1 MMLGYGV
8 DLTVDQLARRLVETH
23 GHSVDVWT
31 PTSDGTYE
39 HAPYALRK
47 LYVYGAPVNRAL
59 PLLELNAWIALK
71 KLRQGQVGAAGGRPS
86 REGQESG
93 RPPAAPTGKGAPTE
107 AYDLVIP
114 CTHPY
119 YGAGAALGVPGVFFN
134 FGNVPTTGFTW
145 KGRLNWQWL
154 EFSDEFLWKPRS
166 ACVLSISRF
175 LHQQQRQEIQAR
187 GRVLH
192 LGGDHYAWPL
202 ALDAPERVEAR
213 LKFRLDYGLP
223 PRSVVLGFCGRLH
236 RDHPPYKGTAK
247 LLELARRLRS
257 VAPDAVVAL
266 CGIGSTAD
274 AQWVRDAGAVPLLNL
289 PPGLM
294 PQFYNALD
302 AYVCASEWEG
312 FNLPLVE
319 AAWHGVPGIA
329 YDVGAHG
336 EHVTSV
342 LIPPGPAQF
351 DDLSRAALS
360 LVRDPVLRQ
369 RLGRQAFQRAQPFN
383 WDNAARQF
391 DALVRELAGEH

>member
-1 MMLGYGV
+1 LRLAFFTTRMMLGYGV

-23 GHSVDVWT
+23 GHEVDVWT

-39 HAPYALRK
+39 HAPYSLRK

-59 PLLELNAWIALK
+59 PLLELNAWLALK
-71 KLRQGQVGAAGGRPS
+71 QLRSAPA
-86 REGQESG
+86 
-93 RPPAAPTGKGAPTE
+93 PAAPTAN
-107 AYDLVIP
+107 YDIAVP

-119 YGAGAALGVPGVFFN
+119 YSAGAALGVPSVFFN
-134 FGNVPTTGFTW
+134 FGNVPTTGFSW
-145 KGRLNWQWL
+145 KGKLNWQWL

-166 ACVLSISRF
+166 ACILSISRF
-175 LHQQQRQEIQAR
+175 LHQQQRPELQAR

-202 ALDAPERVEAR
+202 PLDSPERVEAR
-213 LKFRLDYGLP
+213 LKFRLDYGIP
-223 PRSVVLGFCGRLH
+223 PRSIALGFCGRLH

-247 LLELARRLRS
+247 LLELARRLRG
-257 VAPDAVVAL
+257 VAPEAVVVL
-266 CGIGSTAD
+266 CGIGSEAD
-274 AQWVRDAGAVPLLNL
+274 AQWVREAGAVPLLNL

-329 YDVGAHG
+329 YDVGAHS
-336 EHVTSV
+336 EHVTSI
-342 LIPPGPAQF
+342 LIPPGPGQF
-351 DDLSRAALS
+351 DELSRAALG
-360 LVRDPVLRQ
+360 LVRDHPLRQ
-369 RLGRQAFQRAQPFN
+369 RLGRQAYARAQRFS
-383 WDNAARQF
+383 WDSAARQF
-391 DALVRELAGEH
+391 DALLRELAGRGATVPQEAH